1 MAKTGQRPPIV
12 RLNRQTGEVVLGN
25 SALELRIRTRN
36 GLGPHYLVDRR
47 TGRVYADADYCYGK
61 PDAPLPTLLE
71 PPRIEHLED
80 GSLRVTLHARMN
92 ALRVEHVF
100 GVTDE
105 ALEEQLVLTNQ
116 GESEIDLR
124 DAAFGFARTL
134 LDGDSLCADLQGCL
148 FHPIPYRRET
158 VTGEFHDLTPEDL
171 LSREAGYYFWLWV
184 SQVPAQHYP
193 TSAFGSEA
201 WAWTE
206 ADGDHTLLIAK
217 YNPNAME
224 WSLLEPLQRQDKTYL
239 RFGGSGLWKQ
249 GDPEPAAQLE
259 PGQSFSFG
267 VTRLAPCRGGWKGA
281 FYAFRAWTESLGH
294 RVPDGYKPPVHW
306 NELYDNPL
314 WWGPDT
320 PERRQEVYQPAD
332 MEAEAQKAAELG
344 CEALYL
350 DPGWDT
356 LFASSVWAEDRLG
369 KQRDFVAM
377 LQERYGLQ
385 LALHNPLAAWCDVN
399 GYPLEARRKAKD
411 GQTLS
416 SLCSVSPAY
425 LQTKAERLLRL
436 CRDGAA
442 FLMYDG
448 TLFTGECY
456 DPSHGHSLPLTRH
469 EHCMAL
475 LQLTQAV
482 KREFPQ
488 VLIELH
494 DPIVG
499 GTNIRY
505 APTYF
510 LHALPHSFDELW
522 GYEYMWDP
530 MDDLRSGRALSLYY
544 VNLAYSIPIYL
555 HIDLRKD
562 NEHALIFWW
571 YASTCRHL
579 GVGGKHPDPKVWDA
593 HKQAMRAYRAFKRFY
608 TQGTFYG
615 IDETVHA
622 HTLAGEPVGAGETVA
637 VLNVFNLAETEL
649 EREIRFRLSDIG
661 LPDSFRVYCSNAIFL
676 QDGGEATLWVHLP
689 ALGHRLFEVRAGD

>member
-1 MAKTGQRPPIV
+1 MAKTGQRPPFV
-12 RLNRQTGEVVLGN
+12 RLSRRTGELVLGN

-36 GLGPHYLVDRR
+36 GLSPHYLVDRR

-71 PPRIEHLED
+71 PPRIEYLED
-80 GSLRVTLHARMN
+80 GSLRVTLHARMD

-100 GVTDE
+100 RVTDE

-134 LDGDSLCADLQGCL
+134 LDGDSVCADLHGCR
-148 FHPIPYRRET
+148 FYPIPYRRET
-158 VTGEFHDLTPEDL
+158 VTGEFQDLTPEDL

-184 SQVPAQHYP
+184 SQVPAQRYP

-201 WAWTE
+201 WAWTG
-206 ADGDHTLLIAK
+206 ADSDHTLLIAK

-224 WSLLEPLQRQDKTYL
+224 WSLLEPFQRQDKTYL
-239 RFGGSGLWKQ
+239 RFGGAGLWKQ

-267 VTRLAPCRGGWKGA
+267 VTRFAPCRSGWKGA

-294 RVPDGYKPPVHW
+294 RVPDGYNPPVHW

-320 PERRQEVYQPAD
+320 PERRQEVYQLAD

-356 LFASSVWAEDRLG
+356 LFASSVWTEDRLG

-399 GYPLEARRKAKD
+399 GYPAEARRKAKD
-411 GQTLS
+411 GQTLP
-416 SLCSVSPAY
+416 SLCGTSPAY
-425 LQTKAERLLRL
+425 LQTKAERLLQL
-436 CRDGAA
+436 CRDGAV

-448 TLFTGECY
+448 TMFTGECY
-456 DPSHGHSLPLTRH
+456 DPAHGHSLPLTRH
-469 EHCMAL
+469 EHCLAV
-475 LQLTQAV
+475 LQLIQAV
-482 KREFPQ
+482 KREFPD

-562 NEHALIFWW
+562 NEHALVFWW

-593 HKQAMRAYRAFKRFY
+593 HKQAMRAYRALKRFY

-622 HTLAGEPVGAGETVA
+622 HTLAGEPVAAGETVA

-661 LPDSFRVYCSNAIFL
+661 LPDSFRVYCPNAIFL
-676 QDGGEATLWVHLP
+676 QDGSEVTLWVHLP
-689 ALGHRLFEVRAGD
+689 ALGHRLLEVRAGD